1 VTPLAGAFVPTGRVL
16 LAALAAGVAA
26 GAAASLVVR
35 PTPRLAARVRPYTVI
50 ARSKL
55 GRSADVPAVAEG
67 DAWLSG
73 STLRRLFGP
82 PVLALAAASGR
93 LMDARSDEGL
103 RLQLRRAGFGD
114 LTPEE
119 YRVRQLGATAIGT
132 GAGAALGLL
141 LGGSAALVLILA
153 GLGFAVGAT
162 RWRGR
167 LDKATT
173 LRRER
178 LRIELY
184 TVNQLL
190 AMHLKTGGGPIQAT
204 QRIVERGSGV
214 VVDELAEVIR
224 LIAGGMP
231 ASEAFSRAA
240 DLTAEPQAARTYA
253 LLASGAERG
262 ADVAGALLA
271 FSEDIRDDRREDLK
285 RAATRRRATMLVP
298 IIALLAPVML
308 VLILAPIPSIVFGL
322 K

>member
-1 VTPLAGAFVPTGRVL
+1 MSALVPEGRAV
-16 LAALAAGVAA
+16 LAALGVGVAV
-26 GAAASLVVR
+26 GAAASVVVR

-67 DAWLSG
+67 QAWLSG

-82 PVLALAAASGR
+82 PILALAGRLGR

-103 RLQLRRAGFGD
+103 RLQLRRAGFA

-119 YRVRQLGATAIGT
+119 YRVRQLGATALGT
-132 GAGAALGLL
+132 GAGAALGLV

-153 GLGFAVGAT
+153 GLGCTVGAT

-167 LDKATT
+167 LDRATA

-178 LRIELY
+178 LRIEIY

-204 QRIVERGSGV
+204 QRIVDRGSGV
-214 VVDELAEVIR
+214 VVEELAEVLR

-231 ASEAFSRAA
+231 AAEAFSRAA

-253 LLASGAERG
+253 LLAAGAERG
-262 ADVAGALLA
+262 ADVASALLA
-271 FSEDIRDDRREDLK
+271 FSEDIRDGRREDLK

-308 VLILAPIPSIVFGL
+308 VLILAPIPTIVFGL